1 MNAQTRPAALLI
13 GYGEVGRAFGA
24 QISAR
29 GWSVTYVD
37 PFAPEETGDAVVLSA
52 LPLELAQDTLVLG
65 LMPSAA
71 AEAVARDLARVGG
84 AFLYLDLSS
93 SPKALME
100 QCAAAFAEERARFV
114 DGAIMGSVDLSGANA
129 PILLSGPR
137 APEALA
143 TLEELGFSVSALPDS
158 AAGDAGGIKLLR
170 TLMTKGIEALAIECY
185 AAASAM
191 GLEAPIRDNLS
202 DISARPFPEL
212 LDAMVRSHVQH
223 APRRKY
229 EVAAAIAQAES
240 YGLKLPLTQSVLQSY
255 ERTVRQLENTA
266 PKGPLS
272 TDEAVALLS
281 EQLK

>member
-1 MNAQTRPAALLI
+1 MNEQSRPAALLI

-24 QISAR
+24 KISAH

-37 PFAPEETGDAVVLSA
+37 PFALEETGDAVVLSA

-71 AEAVARDLARVGG
+71 AEGVARDLARVGG

-100 QCAAAFAEERARFV
+100 VCADAFTEDRARFV
-114 DGAIMGSVDLSGANA
+114 DGAIMGSVDLSGASA

-143 TLEELGFSVSALPDS
+143 ALQELGFSVSALPDS

-170 TLMTKGIEALAIECY
+170 TLMTKGIEALAVECY
-185 AAASAM
+185 AAATAM
-191 GLEAPIRDNLS
+191 GLQVPIRDNLT
-202 DISARPFPEL
+202 DISARPFPDL
-212 LDAMVRSHVQH
+212 LDAMVRSHVLH

-240 YGLKLPLTQSVLQSY
+240 YGLKLQLTQSVLQSY